1 MDSMDTFHLRTLN
14 FRIFRLLKSA
24 FIPFWLCYSQ
34 DIHSPGQ
41 GHSSTRAAIG
51 LSEESRV
58 LQPWQQLTK
67 SQPESPGKC
76 DQISCWHQDSRD
88 IVLQSA
94 CTRSSHSCPPGGR
107 NSPLQFAMKWWFL
120 HPISSQAAE
129 TFLLYD
135 LTMSCGAV
143 RVYHHGE
150 KLLLLRIKHFLNFFL
165 QW

>member
-76 DQISCWHQDSRD
+76 DQISCWHQDSKD
-88 IVLQSA
+88 IVLQDFPILALLVGEIPHCSLLWSDDFYIPSPP
-94 CTRSSHSCPPGGR
+94 RQKRLSC
-107 NSPLQFAMKWWFL
+107 SVILQCPMVVSGST
-120 HPISSQAAE
+120 I
-129 TFLLYD
+129 
-135 LTMSCGAV
+135 M
-143 RVYHHGE
+143 E
-150 KLLLLRIKHFLNFFL
+150 KSYCF
-165 QW
+165 WE